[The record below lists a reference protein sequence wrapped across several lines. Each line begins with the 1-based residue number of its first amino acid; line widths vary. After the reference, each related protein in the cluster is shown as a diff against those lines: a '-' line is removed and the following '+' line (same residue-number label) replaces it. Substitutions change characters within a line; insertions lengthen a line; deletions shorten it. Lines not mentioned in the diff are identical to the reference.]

1 MSNWIDKLPT
11 AAQTYLQNR
20 RLDEVEC
27 IISDLPGVA
36 RGKAVPASKFARQ
49 TSFHLPDSIFYQ
61 TITGDWGEAAG
72 DEGFIERD
80 MVLRPDMATASAA
93 PWTADWTLQVIHD
106 AYDRNGVAIPYS
118 PRNVLKRVVKL
129 YHDRGWKPVVAP
141 EMEFFLVARNLD
153 PTQNIKPMIGRSGR
167 PAAARQSYSMTA
179 VDEFGPVIDDIYDFS
194 EAQGFEIDG
203 ITQEGGAG
211 QLEINLMHGDPVTL
225 ADEVFYFKRLIR
237 EAALRH
243 DCYATFMAKPIATEP
258 GSAMHI
264 HHSILDMATGKNLFS
279 NDAGRETEAFFQ
291 FIGGLQT
298 HLPDAIAMI
307 APYVNSYRRYVKD
320 HAAPIN
326 LEWAYDNR
334 TTGIRIPLADP
345 QSRRVENRV
354 AGMDCNPYLGIA
366 ASLACG
372 YLGLNNQDKPRA
384 KFSGDAYAGDS
395 DIPRGVGSAL
405 DNLDAALALQE
416 VLGPE
421 FARVYSIVKRAE
433 YEEFLQV
440 ISPWEREH
448 LLLNVRIYFILM
460 TRLAITRTAGTQQQP
475 HRWPPLP
482 PWTQTFALMS
492 ASLGL
497 DILVC
502 RRR

>member
-1 MSNWIDKLPT
+1 MADWTEKLPE
-11 AAQTYLQNR
+11 AAQAYLENR

-27 IISDLPGVA
+27 VIADLPGIA

-49 TSFHLPDSIFYQ
+49 KHFHLPDSIFFQ

-72 DEGFIERD
+72 EEGFLERD
-80 MVLRPDMATASAA
+80 MILTPDLGTATAA
-93 PWTADWTLQVIHD
+93 PWTGDWTLQVIHD
-106 AYDRNGVAIPYS
+106 AFDRDMQPIPFS

-129 YHDRGWKPVVAP
+129 YEQQGLKPVVAP

-153 PTQNIKPMIGRSGR
+153 PAKPIAPMMGRSGR
-167 PAAARQSYSMTA
+167 PAAARQAYSLTA
-179 VDEFGPVIDDIYDFS
+179 VDEFGPVIDDIYDFA

-211 QLEINLMHGDPVTL
+211 QLEINLRHGDPVKL

-243 DCYATFMAKPIATEP
+243 DCFATFMAKPIEDEP

-264 HHSILDMATGKNLFS
+264 HHSILDIETGRNVFVGPQGGET
-279 NDAGRETEAFFQ
+279 DAFYH
-291 FIGGLQT
+291 FIGGMQT
-298 HLPDAIAMI
+298 YLPSAIAVL

-326 LEWAYDNR
+326 LAWARDNR
-334 TTGIRIPLADP
+334 TTGIRVPLAP
-345 QSRRVENRV
+345 PEARRIENRV

-372 YLGLNNQDKPRA
+372 LLGILREVRPEPQFR
-384 KFSGDAYAGDS
+384 GDAYAGDY
-395 DIPRGVGSAL
+395 DFPNTMGPAL
-405 DNLDAALALQE
+405 DLFDEATELQE
-416 VLGPE
+416 VLGEE
-421 FARVYSIVKRAE
+421 FSRVYSIVKRAE

-448 LLLNVRIYFILM
+448 LLLNV
-460 TRLAITRTAGTQQQP
+460 
-475 HRWPPLP
+475 
-482 PWTQTFALMS
+482 
-492 ASLGL
+492 
-497 DILVC
+497 
-502 RRR
+502 